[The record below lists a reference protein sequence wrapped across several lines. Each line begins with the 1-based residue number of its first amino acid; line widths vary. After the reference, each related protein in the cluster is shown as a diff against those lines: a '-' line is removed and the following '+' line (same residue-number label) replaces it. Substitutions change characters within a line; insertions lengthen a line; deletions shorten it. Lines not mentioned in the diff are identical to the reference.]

1 MGGISRNIDTG
12 ELITY
17 SNNLVQILRGDK
29 DINYLKQ
36 YLQQFKIFQSQ
47 CDQDFD
53 HVQKS
58 IRDYQKKID
67 TCKQKATTAE
77 FEGASDSEL
86 DLLQNELKEEEER
99 ERMLREELR

>member
-36 YLQQFKIFQSQ
+36 YLQQFKILQSQ